1 MSNSCISSNNCNAI
15 SELDKKT
22 GEPVFIT
29 KKGEECEKMLRHRDA
44 VYAAELSRR
53 SGEPACSQSELGV
66 RMEEL
71 FNAAEG

>member
-22 GEPVFIT
+22 GELVFIT
-29 KKGEECEKMLRHRDA
+29 NKGEEMLRHRDA

-53 SGEPACSQSELGV
+53 SGEPACSQSELGA
-66 RMEEL
+66 RMEKL

>member
-53 SGEPACSQSELGV
+53 SGGTACSQSELDA